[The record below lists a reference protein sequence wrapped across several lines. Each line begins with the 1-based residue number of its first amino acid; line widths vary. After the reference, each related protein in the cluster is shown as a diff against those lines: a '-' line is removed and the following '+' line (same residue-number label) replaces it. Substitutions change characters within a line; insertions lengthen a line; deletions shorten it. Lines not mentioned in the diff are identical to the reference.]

1 MNSNLKINSKN
12 LFIILMIFFPIS
24 FVVGNLAINLIT
36 SLIIFLGLYVFDYK
50 KINKLINYN
59 SLFFLPLI
67 FFLYVIINSI
77 FINHVGQI
85 LIIKSILN
93 LKFLLLISLTVYIL
107 SHFKISYSIFK
118 NYFLAI
124 TLILSLSVIFQYLL
138 FQNGIIIEYL
148 KPGMCIMKNSTILR
162 CERFSGLFGSEY
174 LAGGFLSMFG
184 VFSIYLFYKFSSYN
198 KLNIFVISVSLI
210 LTFIAIILSGGR
222 NGVLIFFLILSF
234 SIILSKELRNKIILF
249 TIISILITSFLIST
263 SDNVKH
269 RLIDWPSTI
278 LFKNNSNLTKGIL
291 NSPWGAHY
299 VTAYDIYKENKF
311 FGSGY
316 RTFREVCSPRNEEYL
331 NQKYNLNISIDSGCS
346 THPHN
351 IYFEVISEL
360 GLFGIILF
368 TLMLYVVLMRPLL
381 KFKKSKKVKNWEVS
395 VFSFIL
401 IASIFFPFK
410 PTGSIYT
417 TWYATFLCFFVIFH
431 LHNITNLIERKE

>member
-1 MNSNLKINSKN
+1 M
-12 LFIILMIFFPIS
+12 
-24 FVVGNLAINLIT
+24 
-36 SLIIFLGLYVFDYK
+36 
-50 KINKLINYN
+50 
-59 SLFFLPLI
+59 
-67 FFLYVIINSI
+67 IINSI

-93 LKFLLLISLTVYIL
+93 LKFYLISLTVYIL

-234 SIILSKELRNKIILF
+234 
-249 TIISILITSFLIST
+249 
-263 SDNVKH
+263 
-269 RLIDWPSTI
+269 
-278 LFKNNSNLTKGIL
+278 
-291 NSPWGAHY
+291 
-299 VTAYDIYKENKF
+299 
-311 FGSGY
+311 
-316 RTFREVCSPRNEEYL
+316 
-331 NQKYNLNISIDSGCS
+331 Q
-346 THPHN
+346 
-351 IYFEVISEL
+351 
-360 GLFGIILF
+360 
-368 TLMLYVVLMRPLL
+368 
-381 KFKKSKKVKNWEVS
+381 
-395 VFSFIL
+395 
-401 IASIFFPFK
+401 
-410 PTGSIYT
+410 
-417 TWYATFLCFFVIFH
+417 
-431 LHNITNLIERKE
+431 

>member
-1 MNSNLKINSKN
+1 
-12 LFIILMIFFPIS
+12 MICFPIS

-36 SLIIFLGLYVFDYK
+36 FLIIVLGLFNFEYK
-50 KINKLINYN
+50 KINQLIKYN
-59 SLFFLPLI
+59 SLFFLPLV
-67 FFLYVIINSI
+67 FFVYVIINSI
-77 FINHVGQI
+77 FINDIGQI

-93 LKFLLLISLTVYIL
+93 LKFLLLISLSVYIL
-107 SHFKISYSIFK
+107 NHFKISYSVFK
-118 NYFLAI
+118 NYFFVI
-124 TLILSLSVIFQYLL
+124 TLILSLSVIFQYSL

-148 KPGMCIMKNSTILR
+148 KPGMCIMKNSAIVS

-174 LAGGFLSMFG
+174 VAGGFLSMFG
-184 VFSIYLFYKFSSYN
+184 VFSTYLFYKFSTKSN
-198 KLNIFVISVSLI
+198 LNFFIIFISLI
-210 LTFIAIILSGGR
+210 FTFTAIILSGGR
-222 NGVLIFFLILSF
+222 NGVLIFFLILSL
-234 SIILSKELRNKIILF
+234 SIILSKELRIKIIIF

-331 NQKYNLNISIDSGCS
+331 NKKYNLNISIHSGCS

-351 IYFEVISEL
+351 IYFEIISEL

-368 TLMLYVVLMRPLL
+368 ILMLYVVFMRPLL
-381 KFKKSKKVKNWEVS
+381 KFTKSKKVINWEIS
-395 VFSFIL
+395 IFSFIL

-417 TWYATFLCFFVIFH
+417 TWYATFLCFFIIFH